1 MKYTEI
7 AVLVL
12 ECSAR
17 NVHSQ
22 FHADAGAGGAARIRA
37 TMHQVV
43 IEQHSGAGRRR
54 QRLQRAIEI
63 GFGEVRFV
71 VAVAGIDTPKGILA
85 QMRGGDVGEARG
97 AFFQVYR
104 NPDFQPHERA
114 GLVAPAVEHRI
125 EPIVGMD
132 RSDIGAVA
140 GPHQTPIDP
149 RPAEIAIG
157 RYGNGSVL

>member
-12 ECSAR
+12 ERSAR

-85 QMRGGDVGEARG
+85 QMRGGDVGEAPWCLLPG
-97 AFFQVYR
+97 IPEIQLSAAQ
-104 NPDFQPHERA
+104 ERA

-157 RYGNGSVL
+157 RHGRIDL